1 MKIKEFKQILESFTE
16 LLRFEG
22 HSKIADQI
30 TRLNSIWDGYESK
43 TVAQFAAMIEKHAPN
58 DQQGTSVN
66 SFIELVFFFERLK
79 QIFLVTKKQPVLND
93 IEKISKILLIIP
105 GTTLSDKICEA
116 KNILAKAK
124 SKGKKTAPAIRTAII
139 ESYLGKLKSSIH
151 DNSEFDRTILSLKKD
166 KNVRTLEM
174 KKLAELFTEASINFK
189 SKKDALDSII
199 EKQNFEVNYRLKR
212 KSTNQLTSW

>member
-93 IEKISKILLIIP
+93 IENISKILLII
-105 GTTLSDKICEA
+105 
-116 KNILAKAK
+116 
-124 SKGKKTAPAIRTAII
+124 
-139 ESYLGKLKSSIH
+139 LK
-151 DNSEFDRTILSLKKD
+151 D
-166 KNVRTLEM
+166 
-174 KKLAELFTEASINFK
+174 
-189 SKKDALDSII
+189 
-199 EKQNFEVNYRLKR
+199 
-212 KSTNQLTSW
+212 